1 MSETRF
7 VLVPEAD
14 LALLKAAEQTF
25 TAMVEGN
32 NLAPATLAAIFQP
45 LYKLTHSNYRTA
57 AYRPRRK
64 G

>member
-1 MSETRF
+1 MTEQKF

-25 TAMVEGN
+25 TAMVESN
-32 NLAPATLAAIFQP
+32 TLAPATLAAIYQP
-45 LYKLTHSNYRTA
+45 LYRLTHSNDRIA
-57 AYRPRRK
+57 ACKPRRK